1 MVAGKRIAKSP
12 AIIMFTAPYKLCEGG
27 CNGTDEGNI
36 ILQFPLFVGKR
47 GRDAYKRIF
56 HRDSEKLYSKDGGM
70 PKKVKP
76 NRMEATTTP
85 CVAVL
90 VNVLPT
96 TTATTTTED
105 PTTTTPPAP
114 QCPFFP
120 SDVCLKKKKK
130 KTTLITDE
138 VTESPTGQIE
148 DQNLEIPI
156 DNSPSAVALRYD
168 NGDTT
173 YLDGPVTEYNFYDL
187 GYPYLS
193 GEQQRPAFK
202 PVSVCVTLFL
212 LLCMVVESWQ
222 GTMPWD
228 RWSWS
233 LPQEPIQYFFR
244 RHENLPVKSPS
255 FSCDCPP
262 NNECVLEFKIDHNMA
277 DFLIMRGV
285 VKKQD
290 VNAFRE
296 EMKRLEL
303 QSKNNSQS
311 GRKMWNT
318 LRNRRSNANDPED
331 TCCCPP
337 KNVYMPTFI
346 TDSKFNEMAK
356 KFQAQKT

>member
-1 MVAGKRIAKSP
+1 MQPTAIRLSKIWLLERVSKVVELLSYVKTIAPLMNVNYCEKKIVLGIAKSP

-70 PKKVKP
+70 PKKVETNGMK
-76 NRMEATTTP
+76 ATTTP

-96 TTATTTTED
+96 TTPTTTED

-130 KTTLITDE
+130 KTTLITDDA
-138 VTESPTGQIE
+138 TESPAGQIE
-148 DQNLEIPI
+148 DQKLEIPI
-156 DNSPSAVALRYD
+156 DNSPSSVALRYD

-193 GEQQRPAFK
+193 KE
-202 PVSVCVTLFL
+202 
-212 LLCMVVESWQ
+212 
-222 GTMPWD
+222 
-228 RWSWS
+228 
-233 LPQEPIQYFFR
+233 
-244 RHENLPVKSPS
+244 
-255 FSCDCPP
+255 
-262 NNECVLEFKIDHNMA
+262 
-277 DFLIMRGV
+277 
-285 VKKQD
+285 
-290 VNAFRE
+290 
-296 EMKRLEL
+296 
-303 QSKNNSQS
+303 
-311 GRKMWNT
+311 
-318 LRNRRSNANDPED
+318 
-331 TCCCPP
+331 
-337 KNVYMPTFI
+337 
-346 TDSKFNEMAK
+346 
-356 KFQAQKT
+356 